1 MKIGIVG
8 AGLVGSTTAYTLA
21 IEGLA
26 QEIVLIDINKTK
38 AEAEADD
45 ITHAAAFKQD
55 CKIIEGDYSDL
66 SGAGIVIITADGAPS
81 FKSSRLELVS
91 GNTKMFEGIIPNI
104 ARYAPDSIIIVTTN
118 PVDVM
123 TKVALDLSGFA
134 PSKVIGSGTVLD
146 TARFRALLGQ
156 YLDISPKSLHGV
168 VLGEHGDSAVVS
180 WSTACVGAMNI
191 DEFAADI
198 GKPFSPQNKAELS
211 AEVVQIAYKIYHGK
225 KATYYGIAGALS
237 TICKAIAKDEKRV
250 LTVSSYH
257 RGLKDL
263 PDICLSL
270 PSVIGRSGV
279 IKTML
284 PQLSAA
290 ENKELHKS
298 ATILSDIQKQALQT
312 LKSA

>member
-26 QEIVLIDINKTK
+26 HEIMLIDINKTK

-66 SGAGIVIITADGAPS
+66 KDAGIVIITADGAPN
-81 FKSSRLELVS
+81 FKSSRLELVA
-91 GNTKMFEGIIPNI
+91 GNTKMFGTIVPNI
-104 ARYAPDSIIIVTTN
+104 ARYAPDSIIVVTTN

-123 TKVALDLSGFA
+123 TKVALDLSGFPA
-134 PSKVIGSGTVLD
+134 SRVIGSGTVLD

-156 YLDISPKSLHGV
+156 HLDISPKSLHGV

-191 DEFAADI
+191 EEFAATV
-198 GKPFSPQNKAELS
+198 GKPFSAQSKADLS
-211 AEVVQIAYKIYHGK
+211 SEVVQIAYKIYHGK

-237 TICKAIAKDEKRV
+237 TICKAIVKDEKRV

-257 RGLKDL
+257 HGLKDL
-263 PDICLSL
+263 PDVCLSL
-270 PSVIGRSGV
+270 PSVIGRNGV
-279 IKTML
+279 ISTSL
-284 PQLSAA
+284 PHLSEEEQAALQKSAA
-290 ENKELHKS
+290 L
-298 ATILSDIQKQALQT
+298 LSKLQQQT
-312 LKSA
+312 PQMLKTA

>member
-55 CKIIEGDYSDL
+55 CKIIEGGYSDL
-66 SGAGIVIITADGAPS
+66 SGAGIVIITADGAPN

-91 GNTKMFEGIIPNI
+91 GNTRMFASIIPNI
-104 ARYAPDSIIIVTTN
+104 ARYAPEAIIIVTTN

-123 TKVALDLSGFA
+123 TKVALDLSGFD
-134 PSKVIGSGTVLD
+134 PTRVIGSGTVLD

-180 WSTACVGAMNI
+180 WSTACVGAMSV

-198 GKPFSPQNKAELS
+198 GKPFSSEKKDALS

-250 LTVSSYH
+250 LTVSSFH
-257 RGLKDL
+257 QGLKDL
-263 PDICLSL
+263 PDVCLSL
-270 PSVIGRSGV
+270 PSVIGRRGV

-284 PQLSAA
+284 PQLSA
-290 ENKELHKS
+290 EETDELRKS
-298 ATILSDIQKQALQT
+298 AAILSDVQKQALQT
-312 LKSA
+312 LKNT